1 MGKRKIPVV
10 GNSLTPEERAFIEG
24 WIADNVSEPALSV
37 MKGQSPPE
45 TEEETIALNMV
56 VPKRIKHEMKAY
68 KEYGGFKRIGDLQER
83 VWDFFKE
90 NHQSLFQDIHKSWNL
105 EK

>member
-24 WIADNVSEPALSV
+24 GIADHVS
-37 MKGQSPPE
+37 GQNPPQ

-68 KEYGGFKRIGDLQER
+68 KEYGGFKRIGDLQEK

-90 NHQSLFQDIHKSWNL
+90 NHQSLFQDIQKSWNL
-105 EK
+105 EN

>member
-24 WIADNVSEPALSV
+24 GIANGVS
-37 MKGQSPPE
+37 GHNPPQP
-45 TEEETIALNMV
+45 EEETIALNMV

-68 KEYGGFKRIGDLQER
+68 KEYGGFKRIGDLQEK

-90 NHQSLFQDIHKSWNL
+90 NHQSLFQDIQKSWNL

>member
-24 WIADNVSEPALSV
+24 GIADNVS
-37 MKGQSPPE
+37 GQNPPQ

-90 NHQSLFQDIHKSWNL
+90 NHKSSFQDIQKSWNL

>member
-24 WIADNVSEPALSV
+24 GIADNVSS
-37 MKGQSPPE
+37 QSPPE

-83 VWDFFKE
+83 VWDFFKA
-90 NHQSLFQDIHKSWNL
+90 NHQSLFQDIQKSWNL